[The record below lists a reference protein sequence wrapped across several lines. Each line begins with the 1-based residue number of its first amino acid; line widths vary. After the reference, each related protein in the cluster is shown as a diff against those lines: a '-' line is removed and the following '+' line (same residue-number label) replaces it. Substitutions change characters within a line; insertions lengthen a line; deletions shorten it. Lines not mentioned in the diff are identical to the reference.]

1 MMRSQVTVEINRPP
15 AEVWAFVSDFFNS
28 PRVRPGALMLRQ
40 TSPDPIGV
48 GSIIQGRQMIL
59 GFETRLTMTV
69 TEFDPPR
76 HARVTLAA
84 RGLHGAIDMRLE
96 SSADGTKMD
105 RITDLEFHP
114 ALKLISP
121 LLGLVFRRQDR
132 ETSRNWKR
140 LIEATSPAA

>member
-1 MMRSQVTVEINRPP
+1 
-15 AEVWAFVSDFFNS
+15 VSDFFNS

-40 TSPDPIGV
+40 TSPDPLGV

-76 HARVTLAA
+76 RARVTLAA
-84 RGLHGAIDMRLE
+84 RGLHGAIDTRLE
-96 SSADGTKMD
+96 PSADGTKLD

-114 ALKLISP
+114 ALRLISP

-132 ETSRNWKR
+132 ATSRNWKR
-140 LIEATSPAA
+140 LIEATSPDA